1 MNDKKDGE
9 KTKKIKSFNTN
20 GQIAENVAPEYGDKV
35 TKGDAKVLGY
45 VPSGVVP
52 KTYKQSQ
59 FGDREIL

>member
-20 GQIAENVAPEYGDKV
+20 GQIAENVAYPPEYGDTV

-45 VPSGVVP
+45 
-52 KTYKQSQ
+52 
-59 FGDREIL
+59 FLAA